1 MRGVRHDSEK
11 KQMNTDAL
19 KTFLVLSELRSFR
32 KTAQQLYIAQS
43 TVSSR
48 IQELERDLGQTLF
61 DRKPRGMTLT
71 PAGHRLIPIARR
83 IVDLEKDLREEAVS
97 KTVWQ
102 LNLGISDSIYY
113 GCVDTFLPEFVYNY
127 PDISLTVVSK
137 SSSDMVNMLRDNEL
151 DLCVSFLPGS
161 DPGLDTVV
169 LSEDEIVLA
178 TTINNREYVSGIAL
192 GELWD
197 QTLFYSECFSIS
209 RELGRWRSAVLPDNL
224 SFRVTMPVIYQLG
237 TVLERTD
244 GYAFVPR
251 PYIREQLEH
260 HTLHTVPLL
269 FEAPPPIYTYA
280 AAKKS
285 QMQSY
290 RIRAFLTE
298 LRNHVSGK
306 PHAT

>member
-1 MRGVRHDSEK
+1 
-11 KQMNTDAL
+11 MNTDAL

-48 IQELERDLGQTLF
+48 IQELERDLGQTLI
-61 DRKPRGMTLT
+61 DRKSRGMTLT

-83 IVDLEKDLREEAVS
+83 MVELEKDLREEAVS

-102 LNLGISDSIYY
+102 LNLGVSDSIYY
-113 GCVDTFLPEFVYNY
+113 GFVDKFLPEFVYNY

-137 SSSDMVNMLRDNEL
+137 SSSDMLNMLRDNEL

-178 TTINNREYVSGIAL
+178 TTINNREYVSGITL

-209 RELGRWRSAVLPDNL
+209 RELNRWRSAVLPDNL

-251 PYIREQLEH
+251 SYIREQLEH

>member
-1 MRGVRHDSEK
+1 
-11 KQMNTDAL
+11 MNTDAL

-48 IQELERDLGQTLF
+48 IQELERDLGQTLI
-61 DRKPRGMTLT
+61 DRKSRGMTLT

-83 IVDLEKDLREEAVS
+83 MVDLEKDLREEAVS

-113 GCVDTFLPEFVYNY
+113 GCVDKCLPEFIYNY

-178 TTINNREYVSGIAL
+178 TTINNREYVSGITL

-209 RELGRWRSAVLPDNL
+209 RELNRWRSAVLPDNL

-251 PYIREQLEH
+251 SYIREQLEH

-285 QMQSY
+285 QLQIY
-290 RIRAFLTE
+290 KIHAFLTE

>member
-1 MRGVRHDSEK
+1 
-11 KQMNTDAL
+11 MNTDAL

-102 LNLGISDSIYY
+102 LNLGVSDSIYY
-113 GCVDTFLPEFVYNY
+113 GCVDTCLPEFVYNY
-127 PDISLTVVSK
+127 PDISLTVISK
-137 SSSDMVNMLRDNEL
+137 SSSDMLNMLRDNEL

-224 SFRVTMPVIYQLG
+224 SFRVRMPVIYQLG

-251 PYIREQLEH
+251 SYIREQLEH
-260 HTLHTVPLL
+260 HTLHTIPLL

-290 RIRAFLTE
+290 TVRAFLTE
-298 LRNHVSGK
+298 LRNHICGK

>member
-1 MRGVRHDSEK
+1 
-11 KQMNTDAL
+11 MNTDAL

-113 GCVDTFLPEFVYNY
+113 GCVDNFLPEFVYNY

-224 SFRVTMPVIYQLG
+224 SVLHHHEVQLRHERLRVPQAFQDEMLHASG
-237 TVLERTD
+237 TVHVPEALADEILHSPIVRRRLPANDTVMVMHLFCLLNVNPFTD
-244 GYAFVPR
+244 GLAGGSQAVP
-251 PYIREQLEH
+251 
-260 HTLHTVPLL
+260 
-269 FEAPPPIYTYA
+269 
-280 AAKKS
+280 
-285 QMQSY
+285 
-290 RIRAFLTE
+290 
-298 LRNHVSGK
+298 
-306 PHAT
+306 

>member
-1 MRGVRHDSEK
+1 MIKRKKCGQQYDDELNARHKCETDSST
-11 KQMNTDAL
+11 TDTSSFSNQQQPFQDSTPVLTTGATSDCYRVKLYGKLHFL
-19 KTFLVLSELRSFR
+19 K
-32 KTAQQLYIAQS
+32 
-43 TVSSR
+43 
-48 IQELERDLGQTLF
+48 
-61 DRKPRGMTLT
+61 
-71 PAGHRLIPIARR
+71 RL
-83 IVDLEKDLREEAVS
+83 K
-97 KTVWQ
+97 
-102 LNLGISDSIYY
+102 
-113 GCVDTFLPEFVYNY
+113 PEFSGNPRYRAAMRKEFETGYNLDHPNLVRY
-127 PDISLTVVSK
+127 MSCGDDYLLTEWV
-137 SSSDMVNMLRDNEL
+137 D
-151 DLCVSFLPGS
+151 
-161 DPGLDTVV
+161 
-169 LSEDEIVLA
+169 
-178 TTINNREYVSGIAL
+178 GITL

-209 RELGRWRSAVLPDNL
+209 RELNRWRSAVLPDNL

-251 PYIREQLEH
+251 SYIREQLEH
-260 HTLHTVPLL
+260 HTLHTIPLL